1 MANKKP
7 VNDDET
13 TVAHVTTVAPEA
25 PAVNENPEPAA
36 TNETPEPA
44 APTEGGMDIQDTA
57 LAGIEGKLIA
67 VNHSTGLNLRKSPH
81 YMGEISEVLP
91 DGAVLMELD
100 LPYGAEVEGWA
111 LVHTGH
117 HTGWVDRRY
126 IVNLEG

>member
-1 MANKKP
+1 MAKKKP

-13 TVAHVTTVAPEA
+13 TVAPVTTVDPVT
-25 PAVNENPEPAA
+25 PAEN
-36 TNETPEPA
+36 
-44 APTEGGMDIQDTA
+44 GVDLQDTA
-57 LAGIEGKLIA
+57 LAGIEGKLVA
-67 VNHSTGLNLRKSPH
+67 VNHTTGLNLRKSPH
-81 YMGEISEVLP
+81 YMGEIAEVLP

-100 LPYGAEVEGWA
+100 LPHGAEVEGWA